1 MTYLNIKTTE
11 GVETIDQINQFDF
24 IFYKD
29 YRNELKR
36 LINEYKM
43 SSNFYSG
50 LYTSKRCT
58 KAWKQ

>member
-1 MTYLNIKTTE
+1 MTYLNIKTNE
-11 GVETIDQINQFDF
+11 GVETVDQINQFDF

-36 LINEYKM
+36 LINEYRIA
-43 SSNFYSG
+43 SNYYSG
-50 LYTSKRCT
+50 IYTSRRSS